1 MTEKTSLY
9 EAIGGKPAVER
20 LTARFYALMDTLP
33 EAKATR
39 DIHPADLADSE
50 EKLTEYLMMWLGG
63 PQTFIEKRGA
73 PMLRRRHL
81 PFEIGTA
88 EIEGWLACFRQALDE
103 TVPQAQL
110 RDLIWQNVERLGHH
124 KRNREG

>member
-1 MTEKTSLY
+1 MTDRISLY
-9 EAIGGKPAVER
+9 EAIGGQPVVER

-33 EAKATR
+33 EARAAR
-39 DIHPADLADSE
+39 DIHPADLAESE

-81 PFEIGTA
+81 PFQIGTA
-88 EIEGWLACFRQALDE
+88 EIDGWLACFRQAMDE
-103 TVPQAQL
+103 TVEQAEV
-110 RDLIWQNVERLGHH
+110 RELIWQNVERLGHH
-124 KRNREG
+124 MRNREG

>member
-73 PMLRRRHL
+73 PMLRRRPL

-124 KRNREG
+124 MRNREG

>member
-39 DIHPADLADSE
+39 DIHPADLAESE
-50 EKLTEYLMMWLGG
+50 EKFTEYLMMWLGG

-81 PFEIGTA
+81 PFGIGTA

-110 RDLIWQNVERLGHH
+110 RDVIWQNVERLGHH
-124 KRNREG
+124 MRNREG

>member
-1 MTEKTSLY
+1 MSEPSLY
-9 EAIGGKPAVER
+9 ERIGGTPTIEA

-39 DIHPADLADSE
+39 AIHPANLEESR
-50 EKLTEYLMMWLGG
+50 EKLNEFLMMWTGG

-73 PMLRRRHL
+73 PMLRARHL
-81 PFEIGTA
+81 PFSIGSA

-103 TVPQAQL
+103 TVADETL
-110 RDLIWQNVERLGHH
+110 REIFWANIVKMGHH
-124 KRNREG
+124 MRNREG